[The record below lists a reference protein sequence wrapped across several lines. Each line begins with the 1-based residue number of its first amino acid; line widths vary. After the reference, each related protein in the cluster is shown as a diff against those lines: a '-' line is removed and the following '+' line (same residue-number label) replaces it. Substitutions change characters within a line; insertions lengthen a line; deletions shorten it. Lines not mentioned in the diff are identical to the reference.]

1 MHKETISELNR
12 VSTELIVNTLKWEV
26 LKKRKTLS
34 FHIQVTV
41 SS

>member
-12 VSTELIVNTLKWEV
+12 VSTELIVNTLKWEM
-26 LKKRKTLS
+26 LEKRKTLS